1 MIDIDSIRQNNPIQ
15 SVVEKFTGQQV
26 TRRNIHCPFHE
37 DRNPSLHVYD
47 DGKFKCFSCGRHGD
61 CIDFVGYFFFGDSY
75 DPETHFTEVVDKLGG
90 LEIRPL
96 PQQISRPKPEKP
108 KLTID
113 LEQCI
118 DWHATMPTQRRA
130 YWHSRGLNDATID
143 SYFLGWDGKR
153 YTIPLLY
160 RLVPFGIKR
169 RQSDIDDSISAKYIM
184 AAGSRAGIFNADVL
198 WTADACVI
206 CEGEIDAMLLTQLG
220 YRAVTSTAG
229 ANTWKDDW
237 ARFFTHVRDIYLLF
251 DNDAAGREGAAK
263 VHATLRRA
271 RIVTLPDG
279 VKDVGELWQAGY
291 AASWLRE
298 NVG

>member
-1 MIDIDSIRQNNPIQ
+1 MIDIDRVRQNNPIH

-26 TRRNIHCPFHE
+26 TRHNIHCPFHE

-47 DGKFKCFSCGRHGD
+47 DGKFKCFSCGRFGD
-61 CIDFVGYFFFGDSY
+61 VIDFVGYFFFGDTY
-75 DPETHFTEVVDKLGG
+75 NPDTHFTEVIDKLGG
-90 LEIRPL
+90 LDIRPL
-96 PQQISRPKPEKP
+96 PPQINRPKPEKP

-118 DWHATMPTQRRA
+118 GWHETMPTQRRA
-130 YWHSRGLNDATID
+130 YWHSRGLTDATID
-143 SYFLGWDGKR
+143 SFFLGWDGKR

-160 RLVPFGIKR
+160 RLIPFGIKR
-169 RQSDIDDSISAKYIM
+169 RQSDVADGIDAKYIM
-184 AAGSRAGIFNADVL
+184 TTGSRAGIFNADSL
-198 WTADACVI
+198 WTADSCII
-206 CEGEIDAMLLTQLG
+206 CEGEIDAMLLNQLG

-229 ANTWKDDW
+229 AGSWKDDW
-237 ARFFTHVRDIYLLF
+237 ARFFTHVRDVYLLF
-251 DNDAAGREGAAK
+251 DNDKAGREGAAK

-271 RIVTLPDG
+271 KIVTLPEG

-291 AASWLRE
+291 AASWLKE

>member
-37 DRNPSLHVYD
+37 DKNPSMHVYD

-61 CIDFVGYFFFGDSY
+61 VIDFVGYFFFGDSY
-75 DPETHFTEVVDKLGG
+75 NPDVHFAEVVDRLGG
-90 LEIRPL
+90 LDIRPL
-96 PQQISRPKPEKP
+96 PPQINRPAPPKP

-118 DWHATMPTQRRA
+118 DWHTAMPAQRRA
-130 YWHSRGLNDATID
+130 YWHSRGLSDATID

-160 RLVPFGIKR
+160 RLVPFGVKR
-169 RQSDIDDSISAKYIM
+169 RESDIADGIDTKYIM
-184 AAGSRAGIFNADVL
+184 QTGSRAGIFNADVL
-198 WTADACVI
+198 WTADTCVI

-229 ANTWKDDW
+229 AGSWKEDW

-251 DNDAAGREGAAK
+251 DNDKAGREGAAK

-271 RIVTLPDG
+271 RIVTLPAG
-279 VKDVGELWQAGY
+279 VKDVGDLWAAGY
-291 AASWLRE
+291 AASWLKE

>member
-1 MIDIDSIRQNNPIQ
+1 MIDVESIRQSNPIH

-61 CIDFVGYFFFGDSY
+61 VIDFVGYFFFGDTY
-75 DPETHFTEVVDKLGG
+75 NPDTHFTEVVDKLGG
-90 LEIRPL
+90 LDIRPL
-96 PQQISRPKPEKP
+96 PQQITRAKPEKP
-108 KLTID
+108 KLTIP
-113 LEQCI
+113 LEQCL
-118 DWHATMPTQRRA
+118 DWNSNMPTNRRA
-130 YWHSRGLNDATID
+130 YWHSRGLTDATID
-143 SYFLGWDGKR
+143 EYILGWDGKR

-160 RLVPFGIKR
+160 RLIPFGVKR
-169 RQSDIDDSISAKYIM
+169 RQSDVDDGITAKYSM
-184 AAGSRAGIFNADVL
+184 TTGSRAGIFNADL
-198 WTADACVI
+198 LATADSCII
-206 CEGEIDAMLLTQLG
+206 CEGEIDALLLTQLG

-229 ANTWKDDW
+229 ANTWHDDW
-237 ARFFTHVRDIYLLF
+237 ARFFTHVRDVYLLF
-251 DNDAAGREGAAK
+251 DNDKAGRDGAAK

-271 RIVTLPDG
+271 KIVTLPEG

>member
-61 CIDFVGYFFFGDSY
+61 VIDFVGYFFFGDSY
-75 DPETHFTEVVDKLGG
+75 NPDVHFTEVVDKLGG

-118 DWHATMPTQRRA
+118 DWHATMPTQRRS
-130 YWHSRGLNDATID
+130 YWHSRGLSDATID

-169 RQSDIDDSISAKYIM
+169 RQSDIDDSINAKYIM

>member
-37 DRNPSLHVYD
+37 DKNPSMHVYD

-61 CIDFVGYFFFGDSY
+61 VIDFVGYFFFGDSY
-75 DPETHFTEVVDKLGG
+75 NPDVHFAEVVDRLGG
-90 LEIRPL
+90 LDIRPL
-96 PQQISRPKPEKP
+96 PPQINRPAPPKP

-118 DWHATMPTQRRA
+118 DWHTTMPTQRRA
-130 YWHSRGLNDATID
+130 YWHSRGLSDATID

-160 RLVPFGIKR
+160 RLVPFGVKR
-169 RQSDIDDSISAKYIM
+169 RQSDVADGIDAKYIM
-184 AAGSRAGIFNADVL
+184 TTGSRAGIFNADVL
-198 WTADACVI
+198 WTADTCVI
-206 CEGEIDAMLLTQLG
+206 CEGEIDAMMLTQLG

-229 ANTWKDDW
+229 AGSWKEDW

-251 DNDAAGREGAAK
+251 DNDKAGREGAAK

-271 RIVTLPDG
+271 RIVTLPEG
-279 VKDVGELWQAGY
+279 VKDVGDLWAAGY
-291 AASWLRE
+291 AASWLKE
-298 NVG
+298 NLG

>member
-61 CIDFVGYFFFGDSY
+61 VIDFVGYFFFGDSY
-75 DPETHFTEVVDKLGG
+75 NPDVHFTEVVDKLGG

-118 DWHATMPTQRRA
+118 DWHATMPTQRRS
-130 YWHSRGLNDATID
+130 YWHSRGLNDTTID

-184 AAGSRAGIFNADVL
+184 SAGSRAGIFNADVL

>member
-61 CIDFVGYFFFGDSY
+61 VIDFVGYFFFGDSY
-75 DPETHFTEVVDKLGG
+75 NPAVHFTEVVDKLGG

-198 WTADACVI
+198 WTADTCVI

-229 ANTWKDDW
+229 ANTWKADW